1 MPKLGNTVE
10 ECILGKWRKN
20 QGDKVAAGEV
30 IAEIETD
37 KATFDLT
44 APVDGTFLGAFFA
57 EGALVPVFTNICVIG
72 NPGESIEQFKPAAAA
87 APAAPKPAAA
97 SPATVTA
104 PRQATSS
111 PAPAASEVFLS
122 PRARRFAAEHELV
135 PPPMAGS
142 GPGGRVLEQDLKERY
157 QASPQVSSLARKR
170 MAAGYEARH
179 EGSGIHG
186 MILARD
192 LDQPPVRMSSMRE
205 RIARRMRESLSTS
218 AQYTMN
224 TSADAT
230 GLLSLRAKIKAAR
243 QKKDIPDIN
252 VNDMIMFAVIKALAD
267 MPELNAE
274 LIDGK
279 LYRRQEVHLGFACDT
294 DRGLLVPV
302 IRNASTLS
310 LEELSRKGKALTE
323 QALGGSITPDDLT
336 GATFTVSNLGNLGI
350 QSFTPILNSP
360 QVAILGVDSIELKP
374 VRRAKKVEFVDHI
387 GLSLTCDH
395 QAIDGAPG
403 ARFLKI
409 LREKIETFEAIAD
422 LKV

>member
-1 MPKLGNTVE
+1 MATPVEMPKLGNTVE

-20 QGDKVAAGEV
+20 QGDNVAAGEV

-87 APAAPKPAAA
+87 TPAAAKQAEASPTKVTAAKQAAA
-97 SPATVTA
+97 SPASA
-104 PRQATSS
+104 AG

-122 PRARRFAAEHELV
+122 PRARRFAAEHGFA

-142 GPGGRVLEQDLKERY
+142 GPGGRVVEQDLKDLR
-157 QASPQVSSLARKR
+157 QASPKGSSLARKR

-179 EGSGIHG
+179 EGSGING

-230 GLLSLRAKIKAAR
+230 GMLSLRAKIKAAR
-243 QKKDIPDIN
+243 Q
-252 VNDMIMFAVIKALAD
+252 
-267 MPELNAE
+267 
-274 LIDGK
+274 
-279 LYRRQEVHLGFACDT
+279 
-294 DRGLLVPV
+294 
-302 IRNASTLS
+302 
-310 LEELSRKGKALTE
+310 
-323 QALGGSITPDDLT
+323 
-336 GATFTVSNLGNLGI
+336 
-350 QSFTPILNSP
+350 
-360 QVAILGVDSIELKP
+360 
-374 VRRAKKVEFVDHI
+374 
-387 GLSLTCDH
+387 
-395 QAIDGAPG
+395 
-403 ARFLKI
+403 
-409 LREKIETFEAIAD
+409 
-422 LKV
+422 